1 MRGLIAGLLLSAG
14 LGMGAA
20 QAAYPERAVKII
32 VPYPAGQTTDV
43 IARAI
48 GQELGDAMGQSFF
61 VDNRGGAGGIIGM
74 EAGKRSEADG
84 YTLLMTASGPVAI
97 NPGLYSKL
105 PYNVE
110 KDYEP
115 IALVAMVPLFLV
127 VRADFPANNVR
138 ELEAYVKQRPGQ
150 LNYGSG
156 GSGLTNHLA
165 MEMFKSQ
172 AGLELTHVPYRGA
185 AAALTGLIG
194 GDVAMM
200 FEAGPAIMPHVQSG
214 VLKVLAV
221 GGREPARAFPQAR
234 PVSAEGVPGYEAQ
247 AWIALLAP
255 AGTPKPIIDQL
266 NAVVRKALS
275 RPELQEKLA
284 VLGAETVSYSPADT
298 RQFISRE
305 IAVWGQAVKTSNAR
319 VD

>member
-1 MRGLIAGLLLSAG
+1 MRRLIAVWVLSVLAMG
-14 LGMGAA
+14 GAA
-20 QAAYPERAVKII
+20 GAGYPERGVRII

-48 GQELGDAMGQSFF
+48 GQQLGEAMGQAFF

-74 EAGKRSEADG
+74 EAAKRAEADG

-115 IALVAMVPLFLV
+115 VALVAMVPLFLV

-138 ELEAYVKQRPGQ
+138 ELVDYVKRHPGE

-165 MEMFKSQ
+165 MEMFKTQ
-172 AGLELTHVPYRGA
+172 AGLNLTHVPYKGA
-185 AAALTGLIG
+185 AAALTGLMA
-194 GDVAMM
+194 GDVSMM

-214 VLKVLAV
+214 ALKVLAV
-221 GGREPARAFPQAR
+221 GGREPSRAFPRVQ
-234 PVSAEGVPGYEAQ
+234 PVAAEGVPGYEAQ

-255 AGTPKPIIDQL
+255 AGTPKAVIDKL
-266 NAVVRKALS
+266 NAATRAALS
-275 RPELQEKLA
+275 RADVQERLA
-284 VLGAETVSYSPADT
+284 VLGADTVSVNPDDT
-298 RQFISRE
+298 RKFIARE
-305 IAVWGQAVKTSNAR
+305 ITVWGQAVKASNAR

>member
-1 MRGLIAGLLLSAG
+1 MRNWIAGVLLGAAG
-14 LGMGAA
+14 VVAAA
-20 QAAYPERAVKII
+20 QAAYPERGVKII

-43 IARAI
+43 IARAV
-48 GQELGDAMGQSFF
+48 GQELSEALGQSFF

-74 EAGKRSEADG
+74 EAAKRSEADG

-115 IALVAMVPLFLV
+115 VALVAMVPLFLV

-138 ELEAYVKQRPGQ
+138 ELVDYVKQRPGQ

-172 AGLELTHVPYRGA
+172 AGLNLTHVPYRGA
-185 AAALTGLIG
+185 AAALTGLIS
-194 GDVAMM
+194 GDVAVM
-200 FEAGPAIMPHVQSG
+200 FEAGPAIMPHVQAG
-214 VLKVLAV
+214 TLKVLAV
-221 GGREPARAFPQAR
+221 GGKEPARAFPKAA
-234 PVSAEGVPGYEAQ
+234 PVSASGVPGYEAQ
-247 AWIALLAP
+247 AWIVLLAP
-255 AGTPKPIIDQL
+255 AGTPRPVVDKL
-266 NAVVRKALS
+266 NAATRKALG
-275 RPELQEKLA
+275 RADLQAKLA
-284 VLGAETVSYSPADT
+284 GLGAETVSASPEQT
-298 RQFISRE
+298 REFIARE
-305 IAVWGQAVKTSNAR
+305 ISVWGQAVKTSNAR

>member
-1 MRGLIAGLLLSAG
+1 MRNWIAGVLLGAAG
-14 LGMGAA
+14 AVAAA
-20 QAAYPERAVKII
+20 QAAYPERGVKII

-48 GQELGDAMGQSFF
+48 GQELGQALGQSFF

-74 EAGKRSEADG
+74 EAAKRSEADG

-110 KDYEP
+110 KDYELV
-115 IALVAMVPLFLV
+115 ALVAMVPLFLV
-127 VRADFPANNVR
+127 VRSDFPANNVR
-138 ELEAYVKQRPGQ
+138 ELLDHVKQHPGQ

-172 AGLELTHVPYRGA
+172 AGLNLTHVPYRGA
-185 AAALTGLIG
+185 AAALTGLIS
-194 GDVAMM
+194 GDVAVM
-200 FEAGPAIMPHVQSG
+200 FEAGPAIMPHVQAG
-214 VLKVLAV
+214 TLKVLAV
-221 GGREPARAFPQAR
+221 GGKEPARAFPKAA
-234 PVSAEGVPGYEAQ
+234 PVSEAGVPGYEAQ
-247 AWIALLAP
+247 AWIVLLAP
-255 AGTPKPIIDQL
+255 AGTPRPVVDML
-266 NAVVRKALS
+266 NAATRKALG
-275 RPELQEKLA
+275 RADLQDKLA
-284 VLGAETVSYSPADT
+284 GLGAETVSASPEQT
-298 RQFISRE
+298 REFIARE
-305 IAVWGQAVKTSNAR
+305 LSVWGQAVKSSNAR